1 LPENFAG
8 TLIKLKTYV
17 LDKSSRYTCSQEF
30 SVSKNIFDNPQ
41 NQAAIP
47 GVFHGALYEK
57 ARAGRNG
64 RPFLLA
70 HATWVAAGSKR
81 AALGFATFFRSQN
94 LASAR

>member
-1 LPENFAG
+1 MHKIIQIVNNLDDF
-8 TLIKLKTYV
+8 TIKEPYQT
-17 LDKSSRYTCSQEF
+17 
-30 SVSKNIFDNPQ
+30 
-41 NQAAIP
+41 AIP

-70 HATWVAAGSKR
+70 HATRVAAGRKR
-81 AALGFATFFRSQN
+81 AAIDFATIFRSQN